1 MNVLIKEMGG
11 ILSKYNLY
19 QVTTMHTF
27 NILQFC
33 QLYLYKAGKKQIHT
47 IKDFKSVL
55 NRFFSMKAI

>member
-19 QVTTMHTF
+19 QITTMHTF

-33 QLYLYKAGKKQIHT
+33 QLYLYKAGKKNAHN
-47 IKDFKSVL
+47 K
-55 NRFFSMKAI
+55 RF